1 LILFVNDLFYQAWQD
16 DNPEDVAVLLSVAK
30 AVASAMSK
38 VGVVYKPMRMVD
50 IYSASGTF
58 PDW

>member
-1 LILFVNDLFYQAWQD
+1 MWNSYPAWRD
-16 DNPEDVAVLLSVAK
+16 ANPEDIGVLQSVAK
-30 AVASAMSK
+30 AVADAMSE
-38 VGVVYKPMRMVD
+38 VGVAYSHMRMVD